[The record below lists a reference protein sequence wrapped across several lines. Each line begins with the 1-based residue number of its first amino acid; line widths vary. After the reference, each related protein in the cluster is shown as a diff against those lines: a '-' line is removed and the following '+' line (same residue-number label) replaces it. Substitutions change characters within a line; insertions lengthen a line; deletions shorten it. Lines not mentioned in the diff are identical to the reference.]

1 MTREQI
7 ESNMIIAKF
16 IGYKYYP
23 HPDKYPG
30 WRKEG
35 SNIVPKKELSNKI
48 GEKVFLG
55 RTARSFQFHS
65 SWDWL
70 MPAVNKFTNQ
80 NTRPSEGQDMYTYRQ
95 YCNRLY
101 NEITN
106 FQLYSVFYL
115 LVEAIQWD
123 NKNNKK

>member
-1 MTREQI
+1 MTQEQI
-7 ESNMIIAKF
+7 EGTKVIAEFDGWEKRLSEKGQHSKTPLWYKVHS
-16 IGYKYYP
+16 GYAAFDLSAMKY
-23 HPDKYPG
+23 
-30 WRKEG
+30 
-35 SNIVPKKELSNKI
+35 
-48 GEKVFLG
+48 
-55 RTARSFQFHS
+55 HS

-70 MPAVNKFTNQ
+70 MPAVNKFINQ
-80 NTRPSEGQDMYTYRQ
+80 NTRPSEGQDMYAYRQ